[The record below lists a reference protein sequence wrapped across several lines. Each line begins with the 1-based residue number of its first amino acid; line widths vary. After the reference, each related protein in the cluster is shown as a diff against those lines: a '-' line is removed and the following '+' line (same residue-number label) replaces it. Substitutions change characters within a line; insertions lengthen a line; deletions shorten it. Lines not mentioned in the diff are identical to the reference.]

1 MKKQIPIDLLKPGMY
16 LVDIDQPWYKTPF
29 LRNKFRIKN
38 EEQILQLK
46 QCGVCVVD
54 IDPTRGL
61 SLDVPQPPEDA
72 VLEKN
77 GLQPSSIQNGSPVPK
92 NGSVSTNGEKPEAPS
107 PHETSSHYLKVPTSE
122 PNKAKSPPASSSE
135 AISGT
140 VDDQQDSLPPPIL
153 QGPIPPNGLSQ
164 GELEK
169 GKTLF
174 EETSRAVENVFAG
187 VSASGRINAAEAK
200 NVVNTIM
207 HQILE
212 SSTLMVHQVQVH
224 ALRQFDMNLF
234 IHVLNVCSLSLVLG
248 SKAGF
253 DSEKLQDLGLGA
265 LLHDIGH
272 LRVPRNLQRKKGG
285 YSKQEQ
291 KIIEKHPELGAALLA
306 QTADCSP
313 EARRI
318 VAEHHERINGS
329 GYPHGL
335 SQHLISGCT
344 RIVSVVDHY
353 DSMVNGRRG
362 HPPVLPAQAVRD
374 LYKLGHNQ
382 TLDAT
387 WVGQFINLIGIY
399 PMGSFVKF
407 NTGERGIV
415 VAENPLAKTKP
426 IVTIIADPIQRA
438 HFLVDLSLPNAVPSR
453 EITTILD
460 PAAEGVKLEDYLT
473 F

>member
-1 MKKQIPIDLLKPGMY
+1 MKKQIPVDQLKPGMY

-61 SLDVPQPPEDA
+61 NIEVPQPPEDA
-72 VLEKN
+72 GLETD
-77 GLQPSSIQNGSPVPK
+77 GLPPSSLQNGSPVSK
-92 NGSVSTNGEKPEAPS
+92 NGSVSTNGEKQEAPS
-107 PHETSSHYLKVPTSE
+107 FQGASSPYLKVHASKS
-122 PNKAKSPPASSSE
+122 NKAGSPLAPSSD
-135 AISGT
+135 AVSGT
-140 VDDQQDSLPPPIL
+140 SDDQKGSSPSPIL
-153 QGPIPPNGLSQ
+153 QEPIQPNGLSQ

-169 GKTLF
+169 GKILF

-200 NVVNTIM
+200 TVANTIM

-212 SSTLMVHQVQVH
+212 SSTLMVHQVQVQ

-234 IHVLNVCSLSLVLG
+234 IHALNVCTLSLTLG

-253 DSEKLQDLGLGA
+253 DHETLQDLGLGS

-285 YSKQEQ
+285 YTKQEQ

-335 SQHLISGCT
+335 SQHLISRCS

-382 TLDAT
+382 TLDTT

-399 PMGSFVKF
+399 PMGSFVEF

-438 HFLVDLSLPNAVPSR
+438 HFLVDLALPNAVPSR